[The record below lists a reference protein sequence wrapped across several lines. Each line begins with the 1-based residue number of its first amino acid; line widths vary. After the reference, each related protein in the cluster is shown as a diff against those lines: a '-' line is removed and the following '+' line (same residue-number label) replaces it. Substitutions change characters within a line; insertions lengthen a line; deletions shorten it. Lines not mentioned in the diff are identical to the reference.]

1 MNDEM
6 RDLSICVMLLSARVI
21 SELPCLCC
29 SSQMLSGDSFP
40 VRDEPAISWLL
51 SALDFF
57 FFFQCVLEWILLWF
71 GYAPSNLHQNCTQD
85 VHRSVSVLC
94 AHIISTLSSNQ

>member
-21 SELPCLCC
+21 SELPCLRC

-57 FFFQCVLEWILLWF
+57 FFLPVCVGVDSSLVW
-71 GYAPSNLHQNCTQD
+71 
-85 VHRSVSVLC
+85 LC
-94 AHIISTLSSNQ
+94 PL

>member
-6 RDLSICVMLLSARVI
+6 RDLSICVMLLLSARVI
-21 SELPCLCC
+21 SELPCLRC

-57 FFFQCVLEWILLWF
+57 FSFLPVCVGVASSLVW
-71 GYAPSNLHQNCTQD
+71 
-85 VHRSVSVLC
+85 LC
-94 AHIISTLSSNQ
+94 PL

>member
-21 SELPCLCC
+21 SELPCLRC

-57 FFFQCVLEWILLWF
+57 FLPVCVGVDSSLVW
-71 GYAPSNLHQNCTQD
+71 
-85 VHRSVSVLC
+85 LC
-94 AHIISTLSSNQ
+94 PL